1 MGYIGSGNQTAS
13 SFTAARQSSSLNLFE
28 SYFAT
33 FHKVDP
39 NADQEA
45 KTGQAIKPN
54 YLKSL
59 ARLEG
64 FEPPT
69 HGLEVRC
76 SVLLSYR
83 RFGFGSWQWKGQHF
97 GEHPLKFSPPMCL
110 KFIFS

>member
-1 MGYIGSGNQTAS
+1 M
-13 SFTAARQSSSLNLFE
+13 

-33 FHKVDP
+33 FHKVDL

-54 YLKSL
+54 YSKSL

-83 RFGFGSWQWKGQHF
+83 RFGFAAWQWKGQYF
-97 GEHPLKFSPPMCL
+97 REHPRKFSPPMGL
-110 KFIFS
+110 KFIFI